1 MYLCQYI
8 SEDVNASYT
17 ADIAFWSMV
26 IFFSCIKS
34 RLKQLRERLHVASEI
49 RIYTCGFNTGTGRLT
64 KAILQFFNW
73 PQTVLFNLFLF
84 FFFFLKSDKMT
95 SSRKCPHRW
104 LMIEKLIVKPTIKVS
119 HIDEIISSRKWNNSH
134 KERNYNCHQLV
145 KQSTPTSIFCVCSQ
159 TRRTIEGKVKS
170 GTFIVSQWTSCEF

>member
-84 FFFFLKSDKMT
+84 FFFFEIRQNDKFKEM
-95 SSRKCPHRW
+95 SPSLIDDWKVNSEAHHQSLSHRW
-104 LMIEKLIVKPTIKVS
+104 DYKLK
-119 HIDEIISSRKWNNSH
+119 
-134 KERNYNCHQLV
+134 
-145 KQSTPTSIFCVCSQ
+145 
-159 TRRTIEGKVKS
+159 KVK
-170 GTFIVSQWTSCEF
+170 